1 MAKERTLARGKRE
14 PAGAKAR
21 KKIQTIFPASFRSH
35 LKASIRESL
44 LAFGSLFEEAVNALE
59 KDGRKESR
67 KKSRKIKV
75 D

>member
-1 MAKERTLARGKRE
+1 MAKKRTLARGKRE
-14 PAGAKAR
+14 PVGARAR
-21 KKIQTIFPASFRSH
+21 KKIQTILPASFRSH

-44 LAFGSLFEEAVNALE
+44 LAFASLFDEAVKALE
-59 KDGRKESR
+59 KDGTKESR